1 MNANG
6 VNTSIASAIDVRGW
20 ANKRGNMGGYQL
32 ATRHERTQFAFL
44 KINWKNI
51 TYLRWRLYLIFALTW
66 MDSGAV
72 LQDIN
77 WSFSA
82 TRQTA
87 RTKLI
92 RYIWSLTLSV
102 QPKCIEVK
110 KTANVHWAT
119 ELGLINFVITP
130 RAILKIGIAYGNE
143 YRRVS
148 SVGRNEAKICG
159 ERQIYSKR
167 DANNHIF
174 IHAAH
179 WAQNST
185 QAKRQLSQREEA
197 HWVFCRRFS
206 LIYWETTSVF
216 CEKRMLPFFP
226 SLVRV
231 WAFQSAPTVNAIRQI
246 EDFFFVFGLAPPP
259 RTSTVCPNTST
270 RLFFVLCSMN
280 KKDCDGVII
289 FLYFSGTYWFHW
301 GRVSQ
306 CINHTSVEWRRKIS

>member
-44 KINWKNI
+44 KINWKNT

-66 MDSGAV
+66 IDSGAV

-110 KTANVHWAT
+110 KNRKRSLGDWARINKFCHNTARNIKNRNRLRQRVPKSEFSRSKWS
-119 ELGLINFVITP
+119 ENL
-130 RAILKIGIAYGNE
+130 
-143 YRRVS
+143 RR
-148 SVGRNEAKICG
+148 
-159 ERQIYSKR
+159 
-167 DANNHIF
+167 
-174 IHAAH
+174 
-179 WAQNST
+179 
-185 QAKRQLSQREEA
+185 
-197 HWVFCRRFS
+197 
-206 LIYWETTSVF
+206 TT
-216 CEKRMLPFFP
+216 
-226 SLVRV
+226 
-231 WAFQSAPTVNAIRQI
+231 NI
-246 EDFFFVFGLAPPP
+246 
-259 RTSTVCPNTST
+259 
-270 RLFFVLCSMN
+270 
-280 KKDCDGVII
+280 
-289 FLYFSGTYWFHW
+289 
-301 GRVSQ
+301 
-306 CINHTSVEWRRKIS
+306 